1 MGSERLYYDDSYT
14 TKFEARVIAT
24 GAHAGR
30 PAVELETTYFFPESG
45 GQEADRGRL
54 GDARVADVQAD
65 DDGRVWH
72 VLAGDGA
79 GSDGKALEGSASAGP
94 LAAAKLAAGSDS
106 AGPLTAEVDWARRFD
121 HMQQHT
127 GQHMLSAAFER
138 ELGVAT
144 LSSHLG
150 EERSSIELALP
161 DADWRTLDRVEEAAN
176 RVIWENRPVR
186 LHWTDDRGVA
196 GFALRKPPKVSGR
209 IRIVEIPDWDVSACG
224 GTHTRATGEIG
235 AIKIV
240 RWEKVRGNARLEF
253 LCGRRALS
261 DHAWRT
267 EALLEAAKRRTLKD
281 RDLIAH
287 LERAAE
293 ERDVLARRLD
303 ELTDRVLLAEAR
315 ERVGDPPRGVAD
327 LSPARPRDEVRR
339 FALKCLVAG
348 APWAIAAA
356 TAPEPTIVVARAKG
370 PGPDLKPLAEELRA
384 IGGGKGGGGA
394 DYLQIA
400 AADGPRT
407 EAAFRRA
414 QEFLAAPQKD

>member
-1 MGSERLYYDDSYT
+1 MASERLYYDDSYT
-14 TKFEARVIAT
+14 TKFEARIAAV
-24 GAHAGR
+24 GEHAGR
-30 PAVELETTYFFPESG
+30 TAVELESTFFFPESG
-45 GQEADRGRL
+45 GQEADRGLL
-54 GDARVADVQAD
+54 GAVRVADVQVD
-65 DDGRVWH
+65 DDDRVWH
-72 VLAGDGA
+72 VLEAATPTAG
-79 GSDGKALEGSASAGP
+79 GSAALPAAGAT
-94 LAAAKLAAGSDS
+94 LAAQ
-106 AGPLTAEVDWARRFD
+106 VDWARRFD
-121 HMQQHT
+121 NMQQHT

-138 ELGVAT
+138 EIKVAT
-144 LSSHLG
+144 ISSHLG
-150 EERSSIELALP
+150 EERSSIELGLAE
-161 DADWRTLDRVEEAAN
+161 ADWRMLDQVEAAAN

-186 LHWTDDRGVA
+186 LHWTDDQGVKA
-196 GFALRKPPKVSGR
+196 FALRKPPKVFGR
-209 IRIVEIPDWDVSACG
+209 IRIVEIPDWDLSACG

-240 RWEKVRGNARLEF
+240 RWEKVRGNVRIEF
-253 LCGRRALS
+253 LCGRRALA

-293 ERDVLARRLD
+293 ERDALARRLD
-303 ELTDRVLLAEAR
+303 EMTDRVLLAEAR

-327 LSPARPRDEVRR
+327 LSATRSRDEARR
-339 FALKCLVAG
+339 FALKCLEAG

-356 TAPEPTIVVARAKG
+356 TGPEPTIVVARAKG
-370 PGPDLKPLAEELRA
+370 PGVDLKPLAEELRA

-400 AADGPRT
+400 PADGPRA

-414 QEFLAAPQKD
+414 QEFLAAPPKG